1 MFGDKGQGGKS
12 SREGT
17 RRVSGGRRV
26 EVERLPRRGRG
37 SMEGQ
42 GAGSGALRMK

>member
-17 RRVSGGRRV
+17 RRVSGGRSV
-26 EVERLPRRGRG
+26 EVERLPHRGAEAWRVK
-37 SMEGQ
+37 EQ
-42 GAGSGALRMK
+42 ALALSG